1 LLVSGERVLSLSSAL
16 LKTLGAISILVGACV
31 LPGVSQAKK
40 ANEYTK
46 PSFDEDSAISASR
59 GAIGKDVSEY
69 SFINRAGKRV
79 SLNSFKGKPLI
90 VSFIYTSCPQ
100 FCPMISQ
107 TIKRGVEIGQ
117 KTFGEDAFNIISIGF
132 DTRIDNPNAMR
143 LYADAQGLDEKNW
156 YFLSTSADVIRNMTE
171 ELGFI
176 YAKSPS
182 GFDHLAQTT
191 LIDSE
196 GVVAHQV
203 YGTEFEVPF
212 LIEPLKDLIYGRN
225 SELTSV
231 EGLVNRVRLFCT
243 VFDPK
248 TGGYSFDFSLFIVLA
263 MGGSA
268 LGFIFIFL
276 VRSWYRIWRESR
288 ARKSAIST

>member
-1 LLVSGERVLSLSSAL
+1 MSLSSPL
-16 LKTLGAISILVGACV
+16 LKTLCAVSILIASCV
-31 LPGVSQAKK
+31 LPGISQAKK
-40 ANEYTK
+40 AGDYTK
-46 PSFDEDSAISASR
+46 PSFDEDSAITASR
-59 GAIGKDVSEY
+59 GAIGKEVSDY

-107 TIKRGVEIGQ
+107 TIKRGVEVGH
-117 KTFGEDAFNIISIGF
+117 KTFGDDAFNVISIGF

-143 LYADAQGLDEKNW
+143 LYADSQGLDEKNW
-156 YFLSTSADVIRNMTE
+156 FFLSTSAEVIRGMTE
-171 ELGFI
+171 ELGFK
-176 YAKSPS
+176 YARSPS

-191 LIDSE
+191 LIDANGAVS
-196 GVVAHQV
+196 HQV

-225 SELTSV
+225 SQLTSV

-276 VRSWYRIWRESR
+276 VRSWYRLWRESR